1 MSLYVLNFAGM
12 ERVYLIKDAVDK
24 KHRAR
29 ILQERRLETLIT
41 RGPRENWQIHP
52 AWVDRYVFKLS
63 SDYTFHTC

>member
-1 MSLYVLNFAGM
+1 MYVLNFAGM
-12 ERVYLIKDAVDK
+12 ERVYLLNEAVDRT
-24 KHRAR
+24 HRGR

-63 SDYTFHTC
+63 SDYTFYTC